1 MATVTISFSLDAQR
15 DRHLI
20 RYLDGLPKGD
30 KSKAIRDA
38 LEAHVKGGG
47 VSLAD
52 VYALLKQVDRKVG
65 QGGGYVLVPA
75 GAVANAGQAEP
86 EDPELAAALGNL
98 GNLGL

>member
-20 RYLDGLPKGD
+20 RWLDGLPRGE
-30 KSKAIRDA
+30 KSGEIRAA

-47 VSLAD
+47 VTLVD
-52 VYALLKQVDRKVG
+52 LYTLLKQIDRKMG
-65 QGGGYVLVPA
+65 QGGGFVLVPA
-75 GAVANAGQAEP
+75 GAVRGGGQEEP
-86 EDPELAAALGNL
+86 DDPELAAALGNL